1 MLVLCR
7 SIRCGV
13 EILELLQL
21 LLVFDLLEEEVATR
35 RALDVSVLG
44 GWWGQLEQ
52 LLAGVTKEVEFL

>member
-1 MLVLCR
+1 M
-7 SIRCGV
+7 
-13 EILELLQL
+13 